1 MNEKIIIVGDDGINS
16 LGLLRSLGEMGYK
29 SDLVIT
35 TNENKATTAN
45 KSKYVK
51 DCFIIKKDSE
61 VLLEF
66 LMDYGKEEEKVY
78 LFPTSDFVLKF
89 LSDNC
94 EQLSTSFIFTT
105 ISSTVGTLSEV
116 MSKTVM
122 AEYAQKAG
130 FCIPKM
136 LKYTIT
142 PDYLADENLY
152 NYFSDCYPLILKAD
166 SIFQPGCDFIIVR
179 NKEELNENLEDN
191 IGKTIIIQQYIENA
205 EELAIQGVAF
215 GNLQDPHVFGAIHKK
230 RTSLFAMGTT
240 TYAQL
245 KVLENGALKTSS
257 EKFAELLGLSGIYD
271 LDILLKD
278 NKAFFIEC
286 NFRNGSNGYAY
297 KKFGA
302 NLPYLWIK
310 GLQAAPNS
318 FNAEQECSTKEITF
332 VNDIGDFAHLV
343 HHNISVFKWIWQY
356 ITADAHL
363 TFNLKDQG
371 PFWAEF
377 NVSRIKKLFK

>member
-16 LGLLRSLGEMGYK
+16 LGLLRSLGEIGYS

-35 TNENKATTAN
+35 TNGNKATTAN

-51 DCFIIKKDSE
+51 DCFIIEKDNE
-61 VLLEF
+61 ALLEF
-66 LMDYGKEEEKVY
+66 LINYGKQKEKVY

-89 LSDNC
+89 LSDNT
-94 EQLSTSFIFTT
+94 EKLSHSFIFTT
-105 ISSTVGTLSEV
+105 ISSSVGTLSEV
-116 MSKTVM
+116 MSKTAM
-122 AEYAQKAG
+122 AEFAQKAG
-130 FCIPKM
+130 FCIPKI
-136 LKYTIT
+136 LKYSIKS
-142 PDYLADENLY
+142 DYLTDKNLY
-152 NYFSDCYPLILKAD
+152 NYFFECYPLILKAD

-179 NKEELNENLEDN
+179 NEEELNKNLKDH

-205 EELAIQGVAF
+205 EEIAIQGVAF
-215 GNLQDPHVFGAIHKK
+215 GNLQKPHVFGAIHKK

-245 KVLENGALKTSS
+245 KELKNGSLKTSS

-271 LDILLKD
+271 LDILLKE

-318 FNAEQECSTKEITF
+318 FNAEKECKLKEITF
-332 VNDIGDFAHLV
+332 INDIGDFAHLL
-343 HHNISVFKWIWQY
+343 HHNVGLIKWIWQY

-377 NVSRIKKLFK
+377 NISRIKKLFK